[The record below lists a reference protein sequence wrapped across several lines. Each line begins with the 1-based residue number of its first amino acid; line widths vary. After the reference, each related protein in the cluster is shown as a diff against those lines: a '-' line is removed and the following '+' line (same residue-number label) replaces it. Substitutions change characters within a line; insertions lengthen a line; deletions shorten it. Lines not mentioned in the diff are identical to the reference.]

1 MSIERFNELRYGMFI
16 HWGVYS
22 VFGGE
27 YKGMT
32 VPWVAEWIMNK
43 FHIPVAEYTAA
54 AANFNPVNFNAD
66 EWVRKACD
74 AGMKYIIFT
83 AKHHDGFCM
92 FKSTYDNYNI
102 VDATP
107 FKRDV
112 VRELADACR
121 KYGLKLGCYYSQ
133 DLDWHEEGA
142 TGNVW
147 DFKAEN
153 KTPEAFQKYL
163 DTKVK
168 HQLRELLTNYGELL
182 CIWFDMPVKINKE
195 QSLDLNN
202 FVKSIQPDCL
212 VSGRVGN
219 DIGDYISLGDNL
231 PADRCYEQA
240 AEGMNTMNESWGY
253 KKADKEWRN
262 PTELFRNLAQMVSH
276 NANHLINVGPLPDG
290 TFPAEADKILAE
302 LGKLA
307 IPNIEA
313 ITGAHS
319 AAKLFT
325 CTEAFPWGELT
336 SKGNNIY
343 LWIFRKTSV
352 IDLYGIR
359 NKVVKAEILSSGEP
373 VKVIDER
380 VEEYNYCRLI
390 FEDLPPI
397 ETPFIIKVELDG
409 APQVFERIYDA
420 GFTRF

>member
-102 VDATP
+102 IDATP

-182 CIWFDMPVKINKE
+182 CIWFDMPVKITKE

-240 AEGMNTMNESWGY
+240 
-253 KKADKEWRN
+253 
-262 PTELFRNLAQMVSH
+262 
-276 NANHLINVGPLPDG
+276 G

-325 CTEAFPWGELT
+325 CTQAFPWGELT